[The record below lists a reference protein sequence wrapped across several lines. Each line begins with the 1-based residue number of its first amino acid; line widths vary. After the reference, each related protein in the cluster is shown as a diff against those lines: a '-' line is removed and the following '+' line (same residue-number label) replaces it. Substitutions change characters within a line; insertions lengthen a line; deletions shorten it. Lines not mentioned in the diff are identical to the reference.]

1 MDLSC
6 PPPLLAGA
14 MLLGV
19 APAIAAAQTNRPDE
33 AGYPR
38 AAGADLAI
46 VENDGGFS
54 IAQKVA
60 RPAPAATPTVV
71 RLGSSLTLDSR
82 IFARTS
88 LVRPESSHVPPR

>member
-1 MDLSC
+1 MDLSY

-19 APAIAAAQTNRPDE
+19 APAMAASQTDRLD
-33 AGYPR
+33 AGGYPR

-46 VENDGGFS
+46 VESDEGFS
-54 IAQKVA
+54 IAKKVA
-60 RPAPAATPTVV
+60 RPAPVAKPTVV
-71 RLGSSLTLDSR
+71 RLGSSLTLDSQ

-88 LVRPESSHVPPR
+88 LVRPESSHAPQR